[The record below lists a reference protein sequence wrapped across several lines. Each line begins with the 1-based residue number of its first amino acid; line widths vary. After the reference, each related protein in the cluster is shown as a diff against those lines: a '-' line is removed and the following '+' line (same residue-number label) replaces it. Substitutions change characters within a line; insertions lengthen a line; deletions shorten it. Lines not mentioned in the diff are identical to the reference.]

1 MPARTKTTRSKL
13 RSLAEVASLINSSL
27 DIQTV
32 LANAMSCVQ
41 TFMDAE
47 ASTIFELDRSRG
59 ELFFRTALGDAAE
72 KLKDIRI
79 KVGEGIAGCVAQTG
93 EALIISDAHKD
104 SRFYRM
110 VDSRT
115 GFNTRS
121 ILCVPMKSKGQI
133 VGVLEVLNKRGD
145 RLFTERD
152 LEMLAILGNLIAV
165 ALDNARLYTR
175 LREQFALTEEELKAT
190 QARLIRSER
199 LAALGKLSAGV
210 AHEVRNPV
218 MVIGGFARR
227 LHKQFGD
234 VEPVRKS
241 AEVILSE
248 AERLEQ
254 MVVDIE
260 AFCGLPQ
267 PTLRPVVADRLI
279 ERLMRGVTDVC
290 QARGVQVKARSSGPV
305 RDFDADEGL
314 IEIAL
319 RNIVTNAI
327 ESMPDGGLLELSLD
341 FQPDVL
347 VISVKDQGVGI
358 APQDLPNVFDPF
370 FTSKTRGSGL
380 GLTASHRIVSDHGGE
395 IVIHSTAGHG
405 TEVKIILPT
414 IGSPVN

>member
-1 MPARTKTTRSKL
+1 
-13 RSLAEVASLINSSL
+13 
-27 DIQTV
+27 
-32 LANAMSCVQ
+32 
-41 TFMDAE
+41 
-47 ASTIFELDRSRG
+47 
-59 ELFFRTALGDAAE
+59 
-72 KLKDIRI
+72 
-79 KVGEGIAGCVAQTG
+79 
-93 EALIISDAHKD
+93 
-104 SRFYRM
+104 
-110 VDSRT
+110 
-115 GFNTRS
+115 
-121 ILCVPMKSKGQI
+121 MKSKGQI

-145 RLFTERD
+145 SLFTERD

-175 LREQFALTEEELKAT
+175 LREQFVLTEEELKAT

-260 AFCGLPQ
+260 AFCRLPQ
-267 PTLRPVVADRLI
+267 PTLGRVVAERLI
-279 ERLMRGVTDVC
+279 EHLMRGLADVC
-290 QARGVQVKARSSGPV
+290 QAQGIEVRTRTKGPV
-305 RDFDADEGL
+305 RDFNADEGL

-319 RNIVTNAI
+319 KNIVTNAI
-327 ESMPDGGLLELSLD
+327 EAMPDGGILELSLD
-341 FQPDVL
+341 FQPDAL
-347 VISVKDQGVGI
+347 VMSVKDQGPGI
-358 APQDLPNVFDPF
+358 APQDLPSVFDPF

-395 IVIHSTAGHG
+395 IVIHSTMGQG
-405 TEVKIILPT
+405 TDVKIILPT
-414 IGSPVN
+414 AGTPVN